1 MSSTPRSL
9 TLVPLS
15 LIIAGLAVGAA
26 SDAQARPGNPNAG
39 HRHDPGHFFMR
50 LSAGAGF
57 NSMGNDDSG
66 ETTLS
71 GIGGMGSFAFGATVA
86 PNIALG
92 VDLFGLSMFEPS
104 VEQNG
109 NDLGDAENTRAS
121 LGAIGIGATFYVMPA
136 NLYFA
141 GSIGAGVASL
151 EFRGRFGGLVVNA
164 KEDSEVGLAAN
175 IMVGKEWWVARNWG
189 IGIAAQAVFASLET
203 DSGAGLNV
211 FGLGLLFSA
220 TMN

>member
-1 MSSTPRSL
+1 MSSWPRSL

-15 LIIAGLAVGAA
+15 IITTGLAVGSF
-26 SDAQARPGNPNAG
+26 SDAHARPGNPNAG

-57 NSMGNDDSG
+57 SSMASDDSS

-71 GIGGMGSFAFGATVA
+71 GIGGMGSFAFGATIA

-92 VDLFGLSMFEPS
+92 VDFFGLSMLEPS
-104 VEQNG
+104 VEVEG

-151 EFRGRFGGLVVNA
+151 EFRDSGFSA
-164 KEDSEVGLAAN
+164 KADSEVGLAASL
-175 IMVGKEWWVARNWG
+175 MVGKEWWVARRWG
-189 IGIAAQAVFASLET
+189 IGIAAQAIFASLET
-203 DSGAGLNV
+203 ESGAGLNV
-211 FGLGLLFSA
+211 FGFGLLFTA